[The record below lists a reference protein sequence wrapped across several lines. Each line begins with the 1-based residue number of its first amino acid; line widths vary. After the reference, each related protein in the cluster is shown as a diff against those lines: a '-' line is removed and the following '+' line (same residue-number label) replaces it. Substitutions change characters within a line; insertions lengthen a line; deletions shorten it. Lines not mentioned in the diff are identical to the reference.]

1 MNPAFLYVVLGA
13 VALAVVVAAIYLVL
27 VLARLRAL
35 IDRLDGTAQYLEA
48 SRPKIDRILDNLESE
63 LVELRGVSRKIN
75 HIAGDAEHLSTGV
88 RLAVQPIVA
97 EVADLASTVR
107 YVRAATVALRTGLS
121 AWRGR
126 NRSDGDE
133 AALEIESVE
142 ER

>member
-1 MNPAFLYVVLGA
+1 MNSAFVYVALGA
-13 VALAVVVAAIYLVL
+13 TALAAVVAAIYLVL
-27 VLARLRAL
+27 VLARLRVL

-63 LVELRGVSRKIN
+63 LVELRGVSRKLN

>member
-1 MNPAFLYVVLGA
+1 VI
-13 VALAVVVAAIYLVL
+13 ALAAVVVAVYV
-27 VLARLRAL
+27 VVVFARLRAL
-35 IDRLDGTAQYLEA
+35 IDHLDGTARYLEA
-48 SRPKIDRILDNLESE
+48 SHPKIDRILDNLESE

-107 YVRAATVALRTGLS
+107 HVRAAAAALRTGRS
-121 AWRGR
+121 VWRGH

-133 AALEIESVE
+133 AALETETVE